1 MTTKHTPGPWSLE
14 TVRTSSGVCHK
25 VGPFPGRREDHPPRH
40 ACLYADYPSDSNPS
54 DQELLANARIESGL
68 LYEGESKALASELR
82 EAADDLSP
90 RDTPE
95 LDEYDAGILGSAG
108 GGDVDWWQD
117 YLRAE
122 LERAH
127 AFYQSQQERLL

>member
-1 MTTKHTPGPWSLE
+1 MKFTVCRPGL
-14 TVRTSSGVCHK
+14 HY
-25 VGPFPGRREDHPPRH
+25 RE
-40 ACLYADYPSDSNPS
+40 LIVSEN
-54 DQELLANARIESGL
+54 NARIESGL

-82 EAADDLSP
+82 EAANDLSP

-95 LDEYDAGILGSAG
+95 LNEYDAGTLGSAG
-108 GGDVDWWQD
+108 GDVEWWQD

-127 AFYQSQQERLL
+127 SFYQSQLEGLL

>member
-1 MTTKHTPGPWSLE
+1 MKFSVCRPGL
-14 TVRTSSGVCHK
+14 HY
-25 VGPFPGRREDHPPRH
+25 RE
-40 ACLYADYPSDSNPS
+40 LIVSEN
-54 DQELLANARIESGL
+54 NARIESGL
-68 LYEGESKALASELR
+68 LYEGESKTLAAELR

-127 AFYQSQQERLL
+127 AFYQSQLESLL